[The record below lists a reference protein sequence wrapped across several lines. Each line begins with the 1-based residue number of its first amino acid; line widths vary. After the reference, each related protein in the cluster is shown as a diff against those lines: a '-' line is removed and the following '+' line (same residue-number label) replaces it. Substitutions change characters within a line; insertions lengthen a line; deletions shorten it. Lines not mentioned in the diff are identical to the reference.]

1 MPLVCV
7 SEVELDY
14 LSNTPEGVSSPLL
27 NLEMSIEKG
36 CYVVK
41 YIILHN

>member
-14 LSNTPEGVSSPLL
+14 PSNTPEGVSSRLL

-36 CYVVK
+36 CYVEMYV
-41 YIILHN
+41 ILHN